1 MTRSNLTA
9 LAVSMMVLAFVG
21 AGPVLAQQAG
31 GKTAPASPAAA
42 EKLVSEGRAAY
53 EKADYG
59 TALLKFE
66 EAVKQGATGGKLF
79 YQMGF
84 CFRTVRDD
92 QEASRSS
99 IARALPLLEQQV
111 ADPAKRDLESYYYLA
126 AIRLNEIPDAD
137 KLAAAAREAV
147 EGIEKGTLP
156 KPASGD
162 QLFQAGRLYGFNG
175 QREKAVEYYEK
186 AIVALEKAGPGKEGI
201 LRHCLEAAA
210 DAAAQKQQWQKAA
223 DYYARLLKADPS
235 RDEARMPL
243 ALTLFRSGR
252 ELDAIPIWRDVKDPR
267 IEADKIY
274 LERVA
279 RHYVDLGRPA
289 APDAPADNEALRKAI
304 VDSAKAYAEV
314 RQKDDAVA
322 KEATD
327 KWQQEQDAARK
338 VKRKAKAG
346 PPRTSVE
353 ELEKIPPEK
362 LTPEQRLQLMGIT
375 EYALEP
381 PPPPP
386 TPERLEAEKKF
397 FALLAEL
404 VRRGQLVQD
413 FAVVNGLAPLIFK

>member
-9 LAVSMMVLAFVG
+9 LAVSVMVLALVG
-21 AGPVLAQQAG
+21 AGPALAQQG
-31 GKTAPASPAAA
+31 SGKAAPVPAASA
-42 EKLVSEGRAAY
+42 DKLVSEGRAAY

-66 EAVKQGATGGKLF
+66 EAVKQGASGGKLF

-84 CFRTVRDD
+84 CYRAVRDD
-92 QEASRSS
+92 QESSRSS
-99 IARALPLLEQQV
+99 IAKALPLLEQQV

-126 AIRLNEIPDAD
+126 AIRLNEIPDSE
-137 KLAAAAREAV
+137 KLSALAHQAV

-156 KPASGD
+156 KPATGD
-162 QLFQAGRLYGFNG
+162 ELFEAGRLYGFNG
-175 QREKAVEYYEK
+175 QRDKAVEYYEK
-186 AIVALEKAGPGKEGI
+186 AISALEKAGPGKEGI

-223 DYYARLLKADPS
+223 DYYSRLLKADPT

-243 ALTLFRSGR
+243 ALTLFKAGR
-252 ELDAIPIWRDVKDPR
+252 EMDAIPVWREVNDPR
-267 IEADKIY
+267 LEADKIY

-304 VDSAKAYAEV
+304 VDAGKVYAEV
-314 RQKDDAVA
+314 RQKDDAAA
-322 KEATD
+322 KVVTD
-327 KWQQEQDAARK
+327 KWLQEQEAARK

-346 PPRTSVE
+346 PPQTSVE